1 MQERLKRKWRIRVW
15 VLPLALILC
24 LLLGAGIAVAI
35 NAHTSELPLWSQQVS
50 VVDPN
55 HLSVDTVS
63 LKYSDHGTSV
73 DKVIVKVA
81 NSDTATHTA
90 TINVTVVGTVT
101 GEGGVVGVTCTAGKT
116 VITLDITPNVPLD
129 GLTDINIVLE
139 ETG

>member
-1 MQERLKRKWRIRVW
+1 MRERLKRWRITGW
-15 VLPLALILC
+15 IIPLSLIVC

-50 VVDPN
+50 VVDPS

-81 NSDTATHTA
+81 NSDSSSHTA

-101 GEGGVVGVTCTAGKT
+101 GEDGVVGVTCTAGKT

>member
-1 MQERLKRKWRIRVW
+1 MQERLKGKWRIRVW

-24 LLLGAGIAVAI
+24 LLLGAGIAIAI

-50 VVDPN
+50 VVDPEY
-55 HLSVDTVS
+55 LGVDTVS

-81 NSDTATHTA
+81 NSDTVTHTA
-90 TINVTVVGTVT
+90 TINITVVGTVT
-101 GEGGVVGVTCTAGKT
+101 GEAGVVGVTCNAGMT
-116 VITLDITPNVPLD
+116 VISLDIIPNVPLD
-129 GLTDINIVLE
+129 GLTEVNIVLE

>member
-1 MQERLKRKWRIRVW
+1 MW

-35 NAHTSELPLWSQQVS
+35 NAHTSELELWSQQVS

-101 GEGGVVGVTCTAGKT
+101 GEAGVVGVTCNAGMT
-116 VITLDITPNVPLD
+116 VISLDIIPNVPLD
-129 GLTDINIVLE
+129 GLTEVNIVLE

>member
-1 MQERLKRKWRIRVW
+1 MW

-24 LLLGAGIAVAI
+24 LLLGVGIAFAI
-35 NAHTSELPLWSQQVS
+35 NAHIGELPLWSQQVS

-63 LKYSDHGTSV
+63 LKYGDHGTSV
-73 DKVIVKVA
+73 DKVVVKVA

-101 GEGGVVGVTCTAGKT
+101 GEAGVVGVTCNAGMA
-116 VITLDITPNVPLD
+116 VVVLDITPDVPLD
-129 GLTDINIVLE
+129 GLTEVNIVLE

>member
-1 MQERLKRKWRIRVW
+1 MRERLKRWRITGW
-15 VLPLALILC
+15 IIPLSLIIV
-24 LLLGAGIAVAI
+24 LLLGVGIAFAI

-73 DKVIVKVA
+73 DKVVVKVA
-81 NSDTATHTA
+81 NSDSSSHTA

-101 GEGGVVGVTCTAGKT
+101 GEAGVVGVTCNAGMT
-116 VITLDITPNVPLD
+116 VISLDIIPNVPLD

>member
-1 MQERLKRKWRIRVW
+1 MREKLKGKWRIRVW

-24 LLLGAGIAVAI
+24 LLLGVGIAFAI
-35 NAHTSELPLWSQQVS
+35 NAHTGELPLWSQQVS

-63 LKYSDHGTSV
+63 LKYGDHGTSV
-73 DKVIVKVA
+73 DKVVVKVA
-81 NSDTATHTA
+81 NSDSSSHTA

-101 GEGGVVGVTCTAGKT
+101 GEAGVVGVTCNAGMT
-116 VITLDITPNVPLD
+116 VISLDIIPNVPLD
-129 GLTDINIVLE
+129 GLTEVNIVLE

>member
-1 MQERLKRKWRIRVW
+1 MRERLKRWRITGW
-15 VLPLALILC
+15 IIPLSLIVC

-50 VVDPN
+50 VVDPS

-81 NSDTATHTA
+81 NSDSSSHTA

-101 GEGGVVGVTCTAGKT
+101 GEAGVVGVTCNAGMT
-116 VITLDITPNVPLD
+116 VISLDIIPNVPLD
-129 GLTDINIVLE
+129 GLTEVNIVLE